1 MAKQNVVF
9 SNEGRSHSINASDDK
24 AVRDVMAAQAGLTD
38 RYIKIEPAVS
48 AAFGAPACYQKKTEE
63 REDLLAYLQ
72 SRHPSF
78 TEAEKVS
85 AQADA
90 AKAKGD
96 PTTAHELSLKLAV
109 IMNKVHGDVANAVRA
124 MKKYFE
130 AGNKG
135 ERKTREEQSPRQI
148 LESTRTKLEKIAE
161 STDWPATDLKLAK
174 AGVTAINAILGDRK
188 GAGLDKPAAAATHPE
203 RANGK
208 VKDVTAEYVAAAE

>member
-1 MAKQNVVF
+1 MATKNITF
-9 SNEGRSHSINASDDK
+9 SNEGRAHTISVTDDK
-24 AVRDVMAAQAGLTD
+24 AVKDVMAAQAGLTD

-48 AAFGAPACYQKKTEE
+48 AAFGAPACYQKKTEA

-78 TEAEKVS
+78 SEAEKIS

-109 IMNKVHGDVANAVRA
+109 VMNKVHGDVANAVRA

-130 AGNKG
+130 SGNKG

-148 LESTRTKLEKIAE
+148 LEATRTKLEKIGE
-161 STDWPATDLKLAK
+161 STDWPVEDLKLAK
-174 AGVTAINAILGDRK
+174 AGVKAITAILKDRTDT
-188 GAGLDKPAAAATHPE
+188 GLDKPAVKAEHPE

-208 VKDVTAEYVAAAE
+208 VKDVTAEYLAAAE